1 MGLVWVCQR
10 SLYGLSVGL
19 CKGSCAGSLWVCG
32 RSLCRVSVGQWEVP
46 LWSECGSLGGPC
58 ARSVWVCGRFL
69 FGDTGSVRGPSLGS
83 VWICLGL
90 CVGSLGALC
99 WISVGMWKV
108 PVWGQCESLWVV
120 FVGGP
125 PLLSFLHLTAEE
137 GQGTLPIWFLAVL
150 SVSLLC
156 RCSRQAP

>member
-1 MGLVWVCQR
+1 M
-10 SLYGLSVGL
+10 
-19 CKGSCAGSLWVCG
+19 
-32 RSLCRVSVGQWEVP
+32 GQWEVP
-46 LWSECGSLGGPC
+46 VWGECGSLEGPC

-99 WISVGMWKV
+99 WISVGMWKIHI
-108 PVWGQCESLWVV
+108 WGQCGSDPFFE
-120 FVGGP
+120 GDP
-125 PLLSFLHLTAEE
+125 PLLSFLHLTAE
-137 GQGTLPIWFLAVL
+137 GQGPLQVWFLAVL

-156 RCSRQAP
+156 HFSRQTP